1 MRQHYRLISLLT
13 LWLMSIALFAES
25 SNGGSDYEGLFQ
37 SGSPYFHEL
46 KREGFETTSILSF
59 AKDHYGRLWMG
70 GRYGIV
76 WYDGFDYHRIKSG
89 NKTVGGQSPIYKL
102 ISANEKGMWFLTHR
116 KTVSFYSF
124 AAKREFSDITL
135 EHFQAED
142 IIAHQAND
150 LLVASDKGIYKIA
163 FDNKSNRFDITE
175 IHPCKNSAYYISSFQ
190 DQIFFNTQDGL
201 FQLSDKGE
209 LSPLGFTGKISSRLI
224 ADPEGGLWFSNEGD
238 LLRLKDQEIDRRVDN
253 LGLITEMVFSVDG
266 SLWIGTRGNG
276 VWQINPSDG
285 NVIKQHPINSVHG
298 LALGA
303 DTVNAIY
310 EDDAGIIWLGRFSKP
325 SMFINPE
332 RQAIR
337 NIANNPWLTN
347 QILNNSIFY
356 ILKHSSGRVWLAH
369 SRQGISILSAD
380 GSLYSHIES
389 SSEKLER
396 ALPEGSIYALAED
409 SSASVY
415 ASVGEK
421 GVYKISPDLEYVLA
435 LPDSKHAPGRKY
447 FNLVFDKKQQLYA
460 SGSHGIFR
468 YSSKQKQFEEVNLD
482 KLEPYSPRTNH
493 SFTDK
498 DNNLW
503 FAGKDYIAVIEAGSN
518 SINALLHAG
527 HIKEISSDT
536 RIRYAF
542 PARSQQ
548 AMLSFGDKLYQ
559 ANYDNKKQTIS
570 LEEVPLEQP
579 ISGRFFEDDKGQLWS
594 SHENVNIHSGQY
606 RKLGRAEG
614 LLPHI
619 DRYFTQVE
627 LTSNR
632 QLHGSAEGLV
642 FLKRDQLRPWRF
654 DTPTVVSKVTI
665 DGQPVD
671 LTANGINHSISVA
684 ADAELVEITAAA
696 LDYSAPNQNRYAYRI
711 KGYQDNWIKSAYQGR
726 RISLNKLPPGAYILE
741 IKGSNRVGEWGSQT
755 LKLPL
760 KVLPAWYE
768 TYWFRIV
775 LIILALL
782 LLYLLYRW
790 RVQQLTNKQ
799 KWLEETVEE
808 RTSELNESL
817 DNLQKTQNQLIESE
831 KQASLGRLV
840 RGVSHELNTPIGILK
855 SSNSGLQNLAKDT
868 QDAFDSGQL
877 TEQKLKSLM
886 KNTISSSDLMARNIE
901 RMAQLTSRFK
911 QSAAEELPV
920 EKQAIYLHKILKESL
935 ASVKDKLDAN
945 NIDVHID
952 CDKTLLLDS
961 YPVVLKNII
970 TEILSNSVYHGFS
983 AQSNTHMKADKEN
996 KQNPNATIKIRVR
1009 HRVNNYRII
1018 MSDNGCGMSASE
1030 REQIFEPFH
1039 TSSQEAERIGL
1050 GMHSVFNWV
1059 NQILNARIICRS
1071 LPSKGTS
1078 IVLIL
1083 PDRL

>member
-1 MRQHYRLISLLT
+1 MRQHYRLIPLLT
-13 LWLMSIALFAES
+13 LWLMGNALFAES
-25 SNGGSDYEGLFQ
+25 SNSGSDYEGLFQ

-46 KREGFETTSILSF
+46 KRDGFETTSILSF
-59 AKDHYGRLWMG
+59 AKDHHGRLWMG

-89 NKTVGGQSPIYKL
+89 DKTVGGQSPIYKL

-124 AAKREFSDITL
+124 SAQREFSDITL
-135 EHFQAED
+135 KRFQAED
-142 IIAHQAND
+142 IIAYQGND
-150 LLVASDKGIYKIA
+150 LLVASDTGIYKVA
-163 FDNKSNRFDITE
+163 FDNKSNNFNITE
-175 IHPCKNSAYYISSFQ
+175 IYLSKNPVSYISSFQ
-190 DQIFFNTQDGL
+190 DQIFFSTQDGL
-201 FQLSDKGE
+201 FQLNSKGE
-209 LSPLGFTGKISSRLI
+209 LSALGFTGKISSKLI
-224 ADPEGGLWFSNEGD
+224 TDPEGGLWFSNEGS
-238 LLRLKDQEIDRRVDN
+238 LLRLKDQNIDRRVDN
-253 LGLITEMVFSVDG
+253 IGLITEMVFSVDG
-266 SLWIGTRGNG
+266 SLWAGTRGNG
-276 VWQINPSDG
+276 VWQVNPIDG
-285 NVIKQHPINSVHG
+285 SVIKQHPINSVHG

-303 DTVNAIY
+303 DTINAIY
-310 EDDAGIIWLGRFSKP
+310 EDNAGIIWLGRFSKP

-337 NIANNPWLTN
+337 NIANNPWQPN

-356 ILKHSSGRVWLAH
+356 ILKHSSERIWLAH
-369 SRQGISILSAD
+369 SRQGISILRAD
-380 GSLYSHIES
+380 GGLYAKLDS
-389 SSEKLER
+389 SNEEQDET
-396 ALPEGSIYALAED
+396 LPKGSVYALAED
-409 SSASVY
+409 NSASVY
-415 ASVGEK
+415 ASIGEK
-421 GVYKISPDLEYVLA
+421 GVYKISPDLESVQA
-435 LPDSKHAPGRKY
+435 LGDSKHEIGRKY
-447 FNLVFDKKQQLYA
+447 FNLVFDKKQRLYA

-468 YSSKQKQFEEVNLD
+468 YSSEQNQFEKIDLG
-482 KLEPYSPRTNH
+482 KLGPYSSRTNH

-498 DNNLW
+498 DHNLW
-503 FAGKDYIAVIEAGSN
+503 FAGKDYIAVIKAGGD
-518 SINALLHAG
+518 SISALLHAG
-527 HIKEISSDT
+527 HIKKISGDT

-548 AMLSFGDKLYQ
+548 AMLSFGGKLYQ
-559 ANYDNKKQTIS
+559 ANYHSKKQTIF
-570 LEEVPLEQP
+570 LQEVPLEQS
-579 ISGRFFEDDKGQLWS
+579 ISGRFFEDDNGQLWS
-594 SHENVNIHSGQY
+594 SHENVNIHSGKY

-619 DRYFTQVE
+619 DRYFAQVE
-627 LTSNR
+627 LTNNR

-642 FLKRDQLRPWRF
+642 FLKRDQLRSWRF

-665 DGQPVD
+665 DGQPID
-671 LTANGINHSISVA
+671 LTANAINHSISVA
-684 ADAELVEITAAA
+684 ADTQLVEITAAA

-711 KGYQDNWIKSAYQGR
+711 KGYQDNWIESTYQGR
-726 RISLNKLPPGAYILE
+726 RISLSKLPPGAYLLE
-741 IKGSNRVGEWGSQT
+741 IKGSNRVGEWGRQT
-755 LKLPL
+755 LKLSL
-760 KVLPAWYE
+760 KILPAWYE
-768 TYWFRIV
+768 TYWFLIA

-799 KWLEETVEE
+799 KWLEETVKE

-855 SSNSGLQNLAKDT
+855 SSNSGLQHLAKDT
-868 QDAFDSGQL
+868 QNSFDSGQL

-886 KNTISSSDLMARNIE
+886 KNTISSSDLMAKNIE

-920 EKQAIYLHKILKESL
+920 EKQAIYLYKILEASL
-935 ASVKDKLDAN
+935 ASVKGKLDAHN
-945 NIDVHID
+945 VDVHID

-970 TEILSNSVYHGFS
+970 SEILSNSLYHGFS
-983 AQSNTHMKADKEN
+983 ELRKTTEDIDREN
-996 KQNPNATIKIRVR
+996 QESPHSTIKIRVR
-1009 HRVNNYRII
+1009 HHSDNYKITI
-1018 MSDNGCGMSASE
+1018 SDNGRGMSASE

-1059 NQILNARIICRS
+1059 NQILKARIICRS
-1071 LPSKGTS
+1071 LPNKGTA

-1083 PDRL
+1083 PVNL